1 MAKKQYKDEEGSMS
15 KNELETI
22 ERSAKIVKGKIKN
35 PDQQLPAWVQSKITK
50 ASDQISAVANYMQ
63 GTAVDEGVDMS
74 SLNINRKQHKEA
86 QKQQKIVGMTSSP
99 NPNEA
104 AVAREKLRPTAAVS
118 LPKLKEE
125 NTLVNQI
132 LSEMGN
138 CNKSEKGKHCPSHG
152 KTECPGVKKNLTVE
166 QITKKHRLEVGF
178 IEKQLQ
184 VGIKV
189 EREHTNDTQLAMK
202 IALQHL
208 DEIPDYYDRLKKM
221 EGGAKKEH
229 KQFKDVKESTE
240 DKKFCKLCNKM
251 ETRPE
256 CSYGGKAW
264 DKYTTLDPNEIA
276 KHSARMNKKDKNIKE
291 HCGCEGDAVKE
302 LEDGLKK
309 SKDNSYD
316 SIDKLMRRI
325 MKKQDMTAKQLHNAF
340 KDKHHKTPDEWI
352 AELNESAASG
362 DQGLR
367 DWFGKSKSSDGKSG
381 WVQLGGDYAGKP
393 CARQEGQTS
402 TPKCGSSK
410 MAANLSPEEE
420 EAARLRKN
428 RQDPNQP
435 EKTGGA
441 KPTNVRT
448 EEIDLQEVKDKPN
461 KGSGK
466 KDACYSKVK
475 SRYDVWPSAYA
486 SGALVKCRKV
496 GAANWGTKSEEV
508 DLSQQSAIKKK
519 GIKPNSEIEED
530 CWDGYQQ
537 KGMKKKGNKMV
548 PNCVPEKNHQ
558 KESIEEAV
566 RLPSKSG
573 NILAIILSWKG
584 KVYSVKMFFPQSK
597 MPTRKDV
604 VYEIQKIYPGC
615 ILRQYKVSTVG
626 NGEPLIQVTNSKSK
640 DYLMNIHTI
649 GEEVEL
655 EEDWQSINRKDKTDG
670 LSQKAVKAYR
680 REHPG
685 SKLKTAVT
693 EKKPTGKRKQRRSNF
708 CSRMSGMKSKLTSAK
723 TARDPDSN
731 INKALRRWNCR

>member
-1 MAKKQYKDEEGSMS
+1 MAKKVYKDEEGSMS

-50 ASDQISAVANYMQ
+50 ASDQITAVANYMQ

-74 SLNINRKQHKEA
+74 SLGINPENHKKA
-86 QKQQKIVGMTSSP
+86 NKNSKIYNSTRS
-99 NPNEA
+99 NDNEHQVA
-104 AVAREKLRPTAAVS
+104 AAFNKLPPKAKLG
-118 LPKLKEE
+118 LPLAPKVLNTPLKPKDVKEE

-152 KTECPGVKKNLTVE
+152 NTECPGIKKNLTVE
-166 QITKKHRLEVGF
+166 QIAKKHRLEVKF

-184 VGIKV
+184 AGIKV
-189 EREHTNDTQLAMK
+189 EREHSSDTHLAMK

-208 DEIPDYYDRLKKM
+208 DEIPDYYVRLKKM
-221 EGGAKKEH
+221 EGQAKKEH
-229 KQFKDVKESTE
+229 KKYKDVKESTE
-240 DKKFCKLCNKM
+240 DVKFCKLCNKK
-251 ETRPE
+251 ETRSE

-264 DKYTTLDPNEIA
+264 DKYSTLDPNEIA
-276 KHSARMNKKDKNIKE
+276 KHSARMKKKNKNIKE
-291 HCGCEGDAVKE
+291 HCGCEGDAVNE
-302 LEDGLKK
+302 LEDKLKK
-309 SKDNSYD
+309 SNENSYD
-316 SIDKLMRRI
+316 SIDKLMRGI
-325 MKKQDMTAKQLHNAF
+325 MEKYDMTAKQLHNAF
-340 KDKHHKTPDEWI
+340 KDKHHKTPDEWVKQLKETVTI
-352 AELNESAASG
+352 E
-362 DQGLR
+362 DV
-367 DWFGKSKSSDGKSG
+367 DGNPY
-381 WVQLGGDYAGKP
+381 V
-393 CARQEGQTS
+393 EF
-402 TPKCGSSK
+402 
-410 MAANLSPEEE
+410 
-420 EAARLRKN
+420 
-428 RQDPNQP
+428 
-435 EKTGGA
+435 
-441 KPTNVRT
+441 
-448 EEIDLQEVKDKPN
+448 IDLIKPDPI
-461 KGSGK
+461 KEAK
-466 KDACYSKVK
+466 KDPC
-475 SRYDVWPSAYA
+475 W
-486 SGALVKCRKV
+486 
-496 GAANWGTKSEEV
+496 
-508 DLSQQSAIKKK
+508 K
-519 GIKPNSEIEED
+519 G
-530 CWDGYQQ
+530 YTQV
-537 KGMKKKGNKMV
+537 GMKKKGGREV
-548 PNCVPEKNHQ
+548 PNCVPSKGVPKAKGYQ

-655 EEDWQSINRKDKTDG
+655 DEDWQSINRKDKTDG
-670 LSQKAVKAYR
+670 LSQKAVNAYR
-680 REHPG
+680 NENPG
-685 SKLKTAVT
+685 SQLKTAVT

-731 INKALRRWNCR
+731 INKALRRWKCR